1 MKKEIELVVDP
12 VKEARRYVQNA
23 KDTLIEGGKYN
34 VRTNRYEDRKY
45 VKAAGH
51 YLWSGVLIIL
61 DAVFHV
67 NEQKDRVSINNYR
80 LAVGQRDRKL
90 LNLVNDAY
98 DILHLSMGYDG
109 ILNKETCDLGFRVAN
124 EIIDHCAV
132 MLPFSPAA

>member
-1 MKKEIELVVDP
+1 MKKEVEIVVDP
-12 VKEARRYVQNA
+12 VKEARRHVTNA
-23 KDTLIEGGKYN
+23 KDALIAGGKYN
-34 VRTNRYEDRKY
+34 IRTNHYEDRKY

-51 YLWSGVLIIL
+51 YLWSGVLIAL

-67 NEQKDRVSINNYR
+67 NEQKDRVSINDYR
-80 LAVGQRDRKL
+80 LAVGHRDRKL

-109 ILNKETCDLGFRVAN
+109 ILNKETCDLGFRLAN
-124 EIIDHCAV
+124 EVIDRCAA

>member
-12 VKEARRYVQNA
+12 VKEARRYVKNA
-23 KDTLIEGGKYN
+23 KDALVEGGKYN
-34 VRTNRYEDRKY
+34 VLTNRYGDRKY

-51 YLWSGVLIIL
+51 YLWSGVLIVL

-67 NEQKDRVSINNYR
+67 NEQKDRVSINDYR
-80 LAVGQRDRKL
+80 LAVGRRDRKL
-90 LNLVNDAY
+90 LDLLNDAY
-98 DILHLSMGYDG
+98 EILHLYMGYDG
-109 ILNKETCDLGFRVAN
+109 ILNKKICDEGFRVAN

>member
-1 MKKEIELVVDP
+1 MKKKIELVIDP
-12 VKEARRYVQNA
+12 VKEARRYVKNA
-23 KDTLIEGGKYN
+23 KDALVEGGKYN
-34 VRTNRYEDRKY
+34 IRTNRYEDRKY

-109 ILNKETCDLGFRVAN
+109 ILNKETCDLGFRLAN
-124 EIIDHCAV
+124 EVIDRCAA